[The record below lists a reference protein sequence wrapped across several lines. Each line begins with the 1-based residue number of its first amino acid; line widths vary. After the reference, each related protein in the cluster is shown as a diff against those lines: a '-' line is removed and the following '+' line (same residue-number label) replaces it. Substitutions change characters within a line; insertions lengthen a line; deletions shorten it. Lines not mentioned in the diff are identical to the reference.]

1 MAPFTQK
8 ATRVS
13 LCCARQRLPGPRLAM
28 QPGSMIVLSWLPSCL
43 TAWLSVPYRPCLA
56 GLDDR
61 ARHHA
66 GVVSRGLGAASRPR
80 RHRVLASTRSRAA
93 LTWHR
98 GRFADE
104 CLSSSHVARLAVRRS
119 GVISSDL
126 TETSRV
132 PPQAG
137 PEYCGYSHVLKPVLQ
152 ARELRGPRY
161 MLMIDSPPN
170 AFSLAVPPWQS
181 FPPKLEWPMWCG
193 MAGLGLG
200 AGLTWLAVNWSHAAL
215 GLLSLVVVF
224 GSLFL
229 LGLALMR
236 RLSTRFRRN

>member
-1 MAPFTQK
+1 
-8 ATRVS
+8 
-13 LCCARQRLPGPRLAM
+13 M

-43 TAWLSVPYRPCLA
+43 TAWLSVPCRPRLA
-56 GLDDR
+56 GFDDR

-66 GVVSRGLGAASRPR
+66 VVVSRGLGAASRAR
-80 RHRVLASTRSRAA
+80 RHGGRASTQSRAA
-93 LTWHR
+93 LAWHR

-119 GVISSDL
+119 GVISLEL

-137 PEYCGYSHVLKPVLQ
+137 PEYCGYSHVLKPVLR

-170 AFSLAVPPWQS
+170 ASSRAVPPRQS
-181 FPPKLEWPMWCG
+181 FPPKLGWPMWCG

-200 AGLTWLAVNWSHAAL
+200 AGLTWLSVNWSHAAL

-236 RLSTRFRRN
+236 SLSTRFRRN